1 MQTEKLRHPN
11 PNYPD
16 RELAPEDRHRA
27 DADLVDRL
35 HAADRKARD
44 GDITYDALA
53 GLCAEAADALTE
65 ARAALAVEKEITA
78 NLTWAVEIG
87 NRELEHAR
95 RLHNAQF
102 NSSTTR
108 PADR

>member
-1 MQTEKLRHPN
+1 MTTERLRSPN

-16 RELAPEDRHRA
+16 RELAPEDRPRT
-27 DADLVDRL
+27 DIDLVERL
-35 HAADRKARD
+35 QAADRKARD
-44 GDITYDALA
+44 GDITYDTLA

-78 NLTWAVEIG
+78 NLTWAVENT

-102 NSSTTR
+102 NSGT
-108 PADR
+108 A